1 MAAKTTTQTHRTM
14 TKIGVWTVITRYK
27 PGSDKDDE
35 DDMEGRTKALVD
47 KDGFRIMEI
56 SKSAVVCYYG
66 RVREERRRIMRLQDF
81 DERKQKKVGQRE
93 GGLGKYAGMMALAG
107 GAAAWV
113 SKEIAKERIG
123 VDLEQFVI
131 SAGDFARN

>member
-35 DDMEGRTKALVD
+35 DDMEGKTKALVD
-47 KDGFRIMEI
+47 KDEFRIMEI

-66 RVREERRRIMRLQDF
+66 RVREERRRIMGLQDF
-81 DERKQKKVGQRE
+81 VEKQMELGRRE
-93 GGLGKYAGMMALAG
+93 GGFGEVYGDGDAGRRCRCVGLQEDREGKN
-107 GAAAWV
+107 W
-113 SKEIAKERIG
+113 R
-123 VDLEQFVI
+123 
-131 SAGDFARN
+131 